1 MKAPNGNPTFLTER
15 QWVQVRT
22 KALKDLFGGW
32 EFAAKE
38 ITVSKLKE
46 NQRFL
51 YFDTFNEAES
61 WGKNNIAQ
69 TLNNEKTNGKGVI
82 VISKNSIE
90 KYCSQSAVKK
100 SESKDVHFAALQLL
114 PDVIHNGIIVENHE
128 DFNKKDG
135 GRKPEYGIGSPHITM
150 HILYG
155 AINFE
160 GKVYRVEV
168 TLKEDRSNGNPVG
181 AYSYEATK
189 IELLDGQNGQAVTS
203 PRNSKIALSLLQ
215 SY

>member
-1 MKAPNGNPTFLTER
+1 M
-15 QWVQVRT
+15 
-22 KALKDLFGGW
+22 
-32 EFAAKE
+32 
-38 ITVSKLKE
+38 
-46 NQRFL
+46 
-51 YFDTFNEAES
+51 
-61 WGKNNIAQ
+61 
-69 TLNNEKTNGKGVI
+69 
-82 VISKNSIE
+82 
-90 KYCSQSAVKK
+90 
-100 SESKDVHFAALQLL
+100 HFAALQLL

-203 PRNSKIALSLLQ
+203 PRNSKSSISVAKLLNEVYSTKQ
-215 SY
+215 NGEKLLNASKIVDENGEPMVVYHDTNSRIFINRETGENWDDLDWRARFLYL